1 MYKFGYTIVIKYT
14 TIATQYTE
22 IILIKE
28 WQECI
33 PDNDLNQ
40 VRTLKYTKYTTIV
53 TSDVLTNYN
62 LFLLT

>member
-1 MYKFGYTIVIKYT
+1 MAQTNNIHVDSAEKHQLKCTSLVILLHCNKYA

-22 IILIKE
+22 IILIKFYIFY

-40 VRTLKYTKYTTIV
+40 VKT
-53 TSDVLTNYN
+53 
-62 LFLLT
+62 